1 MKYKDYY
8 EILGVKRGATEA
20 EIKSAYRKLARKYH
34 PDVNKTKD
42 AEAKF
47 KEINEAYEVL
57 GDKAKRERYDSLG
70 SNWQSGADYTPPP
83 GFENFGFNP
92 NGGGYQQFRFSS
104 GDMGGMGGFSD
115 FFSSLFG
122 DMMGGAGTTSRRTSR
137 RSSGARNFGGFDFD
151 SMGADQTGATGA
163 RTTRRSSAASKSQD
177 LDITLNLNVTA
188 KDLFSDAPINVH
200 YNVMEKCP
208 YCNGSGYC
216 SHCGGTGILN
226 ENKSIKVRLP
236 KGIKDGQKVRLKG
249 EGKTDAYGQKGDM
262 YLIVHPKDSEYEI
275 KDSDLTKDVEVTPP
289 EAVLG
294 CKKEIKTL
302 HGDVSIQIPA
312 MTSSGKMLRLK
323 NLGLPKKTGGYGN
336 LNARVKIVLPSKLT
350 QKQIDLYKQLL

>member
-8 EILGVKRGATEA
+8 DILGVKRGATDS

-34 PDVNKTKD
+34 PDVNKTKE

-57 GDKAKRERYDSLG
+57 GDKAKRQRYDSLG
-70 SNWQSGADYTPPP
+70 ANWQGGADYTPPP

-92 NGGGYQQFRFSS
+92 NGGSYQQFNFGG
-104 GDMGGMGGFSD
+104 GDMGGFSD

-122 DMMGGAGTTSRRTSR
+122 DMMGAGAQ
-137 RSSGARNFGGFDFD
+137 RNAGGFGGFDFGP
-151 SMGADQTGATGA
+151 MGQESP
-163 RTTRRSSAASKSQD
+163 RTRRTQRTSRTKKED

-188 KDLFSDAPINVH
+188 KDLFGSEPINVR
-200 YNVMEKCP
+200 YNKMEKCTQ
-208 YCNGSGYC
+208 CNGGGFC
-216 SHCGGTGILN
+216 SHCGGTGIVN
-226 ENKSIKVRLP
+226 ENKSIKVKLP
-236 KGIKDGQKVRLKG
+236 KEIKDGQKIRLKG

-262 YLIVHPKDSEYEI
+262 YLVVHPKDSEYEI
-275 KDSDLTKDVEVTPP
+275 NESDLTKEIEITPP

-302 HGDVSIQIPA
+302 HGNITIQIPQ
-312 MTSSGKMLRLK
+312 MTSTGKMLRLK
-323 NLGLPKKTGGYGN
+323 NLGLPKKSGGYGN
-336 LNARVKIVLPSKLT
+336 LNAKIKIVLPEKLT
-350 QKQIDLYKQLL
+350 AKQIELYKQML